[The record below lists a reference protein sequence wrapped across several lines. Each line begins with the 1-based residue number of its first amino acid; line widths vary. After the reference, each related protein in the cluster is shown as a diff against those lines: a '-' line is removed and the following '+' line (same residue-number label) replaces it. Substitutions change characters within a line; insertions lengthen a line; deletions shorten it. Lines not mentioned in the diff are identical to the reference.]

1 MKTRSSSRI
10 AARSSSADRSSAA
23 ACSSS
28 AAHSSSADRIP
39 VKPTNKSSDTK
50 HSTMDDTTG
59 DPKDKNSAS
68 TSEGTWTHGENDYA
82 PRSTA
87 SPTRSDAMVDS
98 ESESF
103 SLYPEVLLTEEE
115 FPTQV
120 SVKDNLET
128 GDETLM
134 RMEDVMP
141 QKMSPSVNVLFTTPA
156 RKWTSSS
163 GTQPLGPLGPGRST
177 RSGKVPVK
185 FNAAHVFLEA
195 TKNIN
200 KKKSS
205 DTKHSTMDDT
215 TGDPKVESDQICTDC
230 T

>member
-1 MKTRSSSRI
+1 M
-10 AARSSSADRSSAA
+10 AD
-23 ACSSS
+23 
-28 AAHSSSADRIP
+28 
-39 VKPTNKSSDTK
+39 
-50 HSTMDDTTG
+50 M
-59 DPKDKNSAS
+59 
-68 TSEGTWTHGENDYA
+68 
-82 PRSTA
+82 
-87 SPTRSDAMVDS
+87 AMVDS

-103 SLYPEVLLTEEE
+103 SLADPDDVPVYPEVLLTEEE
-115 FPTQV
+115 LPTQV

-163 GTQPLGPLGPGRST
+163 GTQPLGPGRST

-185 FNAAHVFLEA
+185 FNAAHVFLSA
-195 TKNIN
+195 AKDIN
-200 KKKSS
+200 NN
-205 DTKHSTMDDT
+205 
-215 TGDPKVESDQICTDC
+215 KVESDQKTLPPSGRNRICTDC